1 MMHSAGVYHE
11 HTRPDRDN
19 FVTIQEGNIQQGTEE
34 NFRRGTTSEQN
45 TRGIPY
51 DYLSVMHYGRSVSI
65 IYTYVH

>member
-1 MMHSAGVYHE
+1 MMHAAGIYHE

-19 FVTIQEGNIQQGTEE
+19 FVTIQEGNIRNGAAGNFEKGTE
-34 NFRRGTTSEQN
+34 SEQD

-65 IYTYVH
+65 PICDL